1 MKRKVAVTGLGII
14 SPCGNT
20 IDAFS
25 VNLMAGKSGVRKISS
40 AYSSLLSVKIA
51 AEVDFNP
58 LDYFTKRQVSTMDR
72 VNQFALAAAS
82 QAWKDSGPSLEAKE
96 KERAGVFIGS
106 GMGGGNTIEDL
117 YDQLFKQDAKRVRP
131 LTVLMVMNNASA
143 SYISIEYG
151 LSGPCLTLSNACS
164 SSANAIGEAFRQIRD
179 GYVDVMVAGGAEAFL
194 TYGGFRS
201 WESLR
206 VLAVEDPEDSSKSCK
221 PFSKNRSG
229 LVLGE
234 GAAVVVLEE
243 MERAIRRGA
252 LIHAEIVGYG
262 STSDAFHIAKPSFE
276 EQARA
281 MSEALKEAGLFPE
294 EIDYINAHGTAT
306 QLNDLLET
314 QAIKKVFGDCACRV
328 PVSST
333 KAMHGHTM
341 GAGGAIEFIVSL
353 LAIKNQA
360 VPPTIN
366 LDQPD
371 PECDLDYVPNMG
383 REEVK
388 VNTVMSN
395 SFAFGGSNAVL
406 IARKAEEAAALSSLR
421 ESDGRHPRC

>member
-1 MKRKVAVTGLGII
+1 MKRRVAVTGLGII

-20 IDAFS
+20 IDDFS
-25 VNLMAGKSGVRKISS
+25 FNLMAGKSGVRRISS

-58 LDYFTKRQVSTMDR
+58 LDYFIKKRVSGMDR
-72 VNQFALAAAS
+72 ASQFALAAAS
-82 QAWKDSGPSLEAKE
+82 QAWKDSELSLDTKE
-96 KERAGVFIGS
+96 KERAGVYIGC
-106 GMGGGNTIEDL
+106 GMGGGNAIEDL
-117 YDQLFKQDAKRVRP
+117 YDQLFKHNADRVKP

-151 LSGPCLTLSNACS
+151 LSGPCLTLSTACA
-164 SSANAIGEAFRQIRD
+164 SSANAIGEAFRQVRD
-179 GYVDVMVAGGAEAFL
+179 GYADVMLAGGAEAFL

-201 WESLR
+201 WEALR
-206 VLAVEDPEDSSKSCK
+206 VLAAEDPEDPSKSCK
-221 PFSKNRSG
+221 PFSKNRTG

-234 GAAVVVLEE
+234 GAAIVVLEE

-252 LIHAEIVGYG
+252 TIYAELIGYG
-262 STSDAFHIAKPSFE
+262 STSDAGHITRSSLE
-276 EQARA
+276 GQARA
-281 MSEALKEAGLFPE
+281 MAEALKEAGLLPE
-294 EIDYINAHGTAT
+294 DIGYINAHGTAT
-306 QLNDLLET
+306 EWNDLVET
-314 QAIKKVFGDCACRV
+314 QAIKKVFGDYAYKV

-333 KAMHGHTM
+333 KSMHGHTM
-341 GAGGAIEFIVSL
+341 GAAGATEFIVSL

-371 PECDLDYVPNMG
+371 PECDLDYVPNIG
-383 REEVK
+383 RKGVT

-395 SFAFGGSNAVL
+395 AFGFGGTNAAL
-406 IARKAEEAAALSSLR
+406 IAGKMK
-421 ESDGRHPRC
+421 G